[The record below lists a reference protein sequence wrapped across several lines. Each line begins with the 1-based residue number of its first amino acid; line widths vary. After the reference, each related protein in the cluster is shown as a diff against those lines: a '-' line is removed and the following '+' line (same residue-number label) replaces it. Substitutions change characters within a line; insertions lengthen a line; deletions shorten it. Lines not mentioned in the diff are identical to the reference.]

1 MERTPANTDPVRS
14 EQQRQ
19 DWTSTIFVNPLFNLK
34 TGPAPSLFSTFL
46 LRLDQPLHSTQ
57 GQGWTSTILLLN
69 PISSTVGLDQCTSSQ
84 TSSSITWLDPVL
96 ISILLR
102 FSHPCSPSP
111 LVSPENL
118 SLVSHHHHHC
128 HCQCHWLVD
137 AGQTTVKHFVKFL
150 PPSAIEDLTQR

>member
-34 TGPAPSLFSTFL
+34 TGPAPPFFSTFL
-46 LRLDQPLHSTQ
+46 LRLDQHFFSYSRTV
-57 GQGWTSTILLLN
+57 QGWTSTILLLN

-96 ISILLR
+96 ISIL

-118 SLVSHHHHHC
+118 SLVSHHHHC

-137 AGQTTVKHFVKFL
+137 AAQTTVKHFVKFL

>member
-46 LRLDQPLHSTQ
+46 LRLDQPLHPTQ

-69 PISSTVGLDQCTSSQ
+69 RRTGPVHFFSNFFLNHLARPCADIH
-84 TSSSITWLDPVL
+84 SI
-96 ISILLR
+96 
-102 FSHPCSPSP
+102 FSPSP
-111 LVSPENL
+111 PVSPENL
-118 SLVSHHHHHC
+118 SLVSHHHHC

-137 AGQTTVKHFVKFL
+137 AAQTTVKHFVKFL

>member
-34 TGPAPSLFSTFL
+34 TGPASSFFSTFL
-46 LRLDQPLHSTQ
+46 LRLDQPLHPTQ

-96 ISILLR
+96 ISIL
-102 FSHPCSPSP
+102 FSHPCSPTGLSRESITCFTPPP
-111 LVSPENL
+111 LPL
-118 SLVSHHHHHC
+118 SMP
-128 HCQCHWLVD
+128 
-137 AGQTTVKHFVKFL
+137 L
-150 PPSAIEDLTQR
+150 PLASGCSSDNS